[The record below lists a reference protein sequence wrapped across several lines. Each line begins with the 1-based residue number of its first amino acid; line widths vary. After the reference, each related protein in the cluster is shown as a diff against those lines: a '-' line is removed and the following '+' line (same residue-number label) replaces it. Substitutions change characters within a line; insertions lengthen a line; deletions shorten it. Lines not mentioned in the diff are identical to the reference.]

1 MVLFVLEVIVYF
13 MWVCLLVYC
22 VCICAHRV
30 YRLYLFVRESRGS
43 ARTVVFC
50 TCPLCV
56 IVLLCF
62 SFATF
67 IRCTADMMLP
77 LLERVAGGGR
87 SRWAGKR
94 SGFVRWFSSVPVA
107 RAAQGRYHV
116 TPGRPRPLVTSHRWR
131 HARMANKQ
139 TKNICGIFAY
149 FFFL

>member
-1 MVLFVLEVIVYF
+1 MCSFICVDIVTVNMRSVYIHILCIY
-13 MWVCLLVYC
+13 VC
-22 VCICAHRV
+22 
-30 YRLYLFVRESRGS
+30 RGS

-77 LLERVAGGGR
+77 LLERVRGGEK

-94 SGFVRWFSSVPVA
+94 SEFA
-107 RAAQGRYHV
+107 R
-116 TPGRPRPLVTSHRWR
+116 
-131 HARMANKQ
+131 
-139 TKNICGIFAY
+139 
-149 FFFL
+149 